1 MGGLASR
8 FASSGTCSSAQTR
21 FRRATCAVLRAGG
34 PTPKHVAIV
43 MDGNRRFAKS
53 RSIPR
58 ARGHEHGADKLVDV
72 LEWCLAL
79 GVEALSVYAFST
91 DNLKRDAEEKAGLFA
106 LAEARLLEMAASDV
120 IREKKV
126 RVRVV
131 GDVFREANQIPESL
145 RVAAAKVTAMTW
157 HHSGPVLNVCFAY
170 TGREDI
176 AQAVGALGAARNARV
191 VADADVTADAL
202 ERCLRG
208 AAFDAAQSQ
217 TDLFFG
223 HKRNGAR
230 PEEEVFE
237 TDTPSVCA
245 FDRNGK
251 GKGDRVVRRTA
262 LDDVARLAMPILD
275 TDDESDVFSDDDDD
289 EFRSTRKTRSSSQT
303 SGVFGD
309 SSKSFRVPRVP
320 NVDLL
325 IRTSGETRL
334 SDFILWGVSKHAVL
348 CFLEVLWPDF
358 SFTDMC
364 HAVWTYQISAGHA
377 RRGRRRFREAEAR
390 EGENKEV
397 GDPND
402 TRSDLFRSDLPPRGV
417 SAAPRRRLAKKIKS
431 GSPESE
437 TTDFVSRKNSDVSV
451 AWVDVGKATGA
462 GTGAGTGAAFAFV
475 AERNRKIV
483 EETARRA
490 GVAAT

>member
-53 RSIPR
+53 RSIHR

-79 GVEALSVYAFST
+79 GVEVLSVYAFST
-91 DNLKRDAEEKAGLFA
+91 DNLKRDEEEKAGLFA
-106 LAEARLLEMAASDV
+106 LAEARLLEIAASDV

-131 GDVFREANQIPESL
+131 GDVFREANEIPESL

-176 AQAVGALGAARNARV
+176 AQAVGALGAAKNADV
-191 VADADVTADAL
+191 VAGADVTADAL

-208 AAFDAAQSQ
+208 AAFDAAQRQ
-217 TDLFFG
+217 TVFG
-223 HKRNGAR
+223 HKRNGES

-237 TDTPSVCA
+237 TDHPSVCS
-245 FDRNGK
+245 FERK
-251 GKGDRVVRRTA
+251 GKGSKSDRVVRRTA
-262 LDDVARLAMPILD
+262 LDDVARLAMPWD

-309 SSKSFRVPRVP
+309 SCVKSFRAPRVP

-377 RRGRRRFREAEAR
+377 RRGRRRFREVEAR

-402 TRSDLFRSDLPPRGV
+402 TRFFGDAPRGV

-437 TTDFVSRKNSDVSV
+437 TTDFVSRKNPDVSV

>member
-1 MGGLASR
+1 M
-8 FASSGTCSSAQTR
+8 
-21 FRRATCAVLRAGG
+21 
-34 PTPKHVAIV
+34 
-43 MDGNRRFAKS
+43 
-53 RSIPR
+53 
-58 ARGHEHGADKLVDV
+58 
-72 LEWCLAL
+72 
-79 GVEALSVYAFST
+79 
-91 DNLKRDAEEKAGLFA
+91 
-106 LAEARLLEMAASDV
+106 
-120 IREKKV
+120 
-126 RVRVV
+126 
-131 GDVFREANQIPESL
+131 
-145 RVAAAKVTAMTW
+145 
-157 HHSGPVLNVCFAY
+157 
-170 TGREDI
+170 
-176 AQAVGALGAARNARV
+176 
-191 VADADVTADAL
+191 
-202 ERCLRG
+202 
-208 AAFDAAQSQ
+208 
-217 TDLFFG
+217 
-223 HKRNGAR
+223 
-230 PEEEVFE
+230 
-237 TDTPSVCA
+237 
-245 FDRNGK
+245 NGK

-275 TDDESDVFSDDDDD
+275 TDDESDVFSDDETSD

-309 SSKSFRVPRVP
+309 SCVKSFRAPRVP

-462 GTGAGTGAAFAFV
+462 GTGAAFAFV

>member
-1 MGGLASR
+1 M
-8 FASSGTCSSAQTR
+8 
-21 FRRATCAVLRAGG
+21 
-34 PTPKHVAIV
+34 
-43 MDGNRRFAKS
+43 
-53 RSIPR
+53 
-58 ARGHEHGADKLVDV
+58 
-72 LEWCLAL
+72 
-79 GVEALSVYAFST
+79 
-91 DNLKRDAEEKAGLFA
+91 
-106 LAEARLLEMAASDV
+106 
-120 IREKKV
+120 
-126 RVRVV
+126 
-131 GDVFREANQIPESL
+131 
-145 RVAAAKVTAMTW
+145 
-157 HHSGPVLNVCFAY
+157 
-170 TGREDI
+170 
-176 AQAVGALGAARNARV
+176 
-191 VADADVTADAL
+191 
-202 ERCLRG
+202 
-208 AAFDAAQSQ
+208 
-217 TDLFFG
+217 
-223 HKRNGAR
+223 
-230 PEEEVFE
+230 
-237 TDTPSVCA
+237 
-245 FDRNGK
+245 NGK

-262 LDDVARLAMPILD
+262 LDDVARLAMPWD
-275 TDDESDVFSDDDDD
+275 TDDESDVFSDDETSD
-289 EFRSTRKTRSSSQT
+289 EFRSTRKTRSSPQT

-309 SSKSFRVPRVP
+309 SCVKSFRAPRVP

-402 TRSDLFRSDLPPRGV
+402 TRFFGDAPRGV

-437 TTDFVSRKNSDVSV
+437 TTDFVSRKNPDVSV

-462 GTGAGTGAAFAFV
+462 GTGAAFAFV
-475 AERNRKIV
+475 AERNMKIV

>member
-1 MGGLASR
+1 M
-8 FASSGTCSSAQTR
+8 
-21 FRRATCAVLRAGG
+21 LRAGG

-53 RSIPR
+53 RSLHR

-106 LAEARLLEMAASDV
+106 LAEARLLEIAASDV

-131 GDVFREANQIPESL
+131 GDVFREANEIPDSL

-176 AQAVGALGAARNARV
+176 AQAVGALGAAKNAGV

-208 AAFDAAQSQ
+208 AAFDAAQRQ
-217 TDLFFG
+217 TVFG
-223 HKRNGAR
+223 HKQN
-230 PEEEVFE
+230 
-237 TDTPSVCA
+237 
-245 FDRNGK
+245 
-251 GKGDRVVRRTA
+251 GDRVVRRTA

-275 TDDESDVFSDDDDD
+275 TDDESDVFSDDETSD
-289 EFRSTRKTRSSSQT
+289 EFRSTRETRSSPQT

-309 SSKSFRVPRVP
+309 SCVKSFRAPRVP

-402 TRSDLFRSDLPPRGV
+402 TRSDFFRSDLPPRGA